1 MKRKDLV
8 DAISVVKN
16 LAASETFSYPWILL
30 TTEIGGVCAFADRG
44 YSKILTVI
52 PDAEVNEPFSAKVN
66 VTQLNEVLTVMKG
79 DEINITMSPASIMFK
94 CGRQKAELGILGMLD
109 TKDKAIEFANSPVGD
124 GLLALEKD
132 NAKAF
137 LSYCNDLSAFDIPK
151 DGSQRYG
158 GAWFRSDYA
167 CIMRPGIPKDALFLK
182 DVKADSDFVLF
193 GRIGASIVPKN
204 DVMFTQSQDGAIS
217 CLFGNTRVSYSIPEV
232 ISQYN
237 ADQLFWGIKSH
248 GQIGTLVVPDM
259 SGFIKFGA
267 SNIIWNSS
275 TKTIVP
281 NEYKDC
287 MYNEVLEGDLMC
299 DMITPVLPIPPDTY
313 NVFNCGQAWKF
324 ETEHLS
330 YLTGKV
336 RV

>member
-1 MKRKDLV
+1 MKRKYLI
-8 DAISVVKN
+8 DAIAVVKN

-30 TTEIGGVCAFADRG
+30 TTEMGGVVAFADRG
-44 YSKILTVI
+44 YSKILTTVQ
-52 PDAEVNEPFSAKVN
+52 DAEVSSPFSVKVN
-66 VTQLNEVLTVMKG
+66 VTQLNEVLSVMKG
-79 DEINITMSPASIMFK
+79 EEISIATSPASVMFK
-94 CGRQKAELGILGMLD
+94 SGKQKAELGILGMAD
-109 TKDKAIEFANSPVGD
+109 TMEKAAEFANSPLGD

-132 NAKAF
+132 NAKAL
-137 LSYCNDLSAFDIPK
+137 LSYCNDLNAFDIPK

-158 GAWFRSDYA
+158 GAWFRNNYA
-167 CIMRPGIPKDALFLK
+167 CIMRPGTPKDALFLK
-182 DVKADSDFVLF
+182 DVHSDSDFVLF
-193 GRIGASIVPKN
+193 GRIGTSIIPKN
-204 DVMFTQSQDGAIS
+204 DMVFTRSEDGGVS
-217 CLFGNTRVSYSIPEV
+217 CIFGNTRVTYSTPDV

-237 ADQLFWGIKSH
+237 ADQLFWGIVPRA
-248 GQIGTLVVPDM
+248 QIGTVIVPNM

-267 SNIIWNSS
+267 SNIIWNAR

-287 MYNEVLEGDLMC
+287 MYNEVLEGNLSC

-313 NVFNCGQAWKF
+313 NVFDCGQAWKF
-324 ETEHLS
+324 ETKHIS